1 MKRVFGK
8 IYAALLLILMAA
20 GESFVIFYFAW
31 FKGTNRVAAVSLGLS
46 GWLLSC
52 VLAPTIHELGH
63 IVAAKKQGMRLKMSK
78 FSFFRLSDSAGKLR
92 FSFRLA
98 VCRGGNPMRPFNG
111 RRHEKAGDPLYGGR
125 TDRRR
130 RLLAYRIACCAS
142 YGGCFL
148 KTLPFFFWGG
158 VPYAAYLLLLNAL
171 PFVYGEGKT
180 DAAVL
185 KGIVKEAG
193 AEKAMVYAMEIYG
206 ELSEGK
212 SFSEIDEKYY
222 FDLPQLPEDEPM
234 YAMTLDLRYRYYVE
248 KGDMKNA
255 ADCLNRLAASAQY
268 LPQAQFDEVAAELV
282 YMHSLNKDTERAE
295 ESGKLCKE
303 YLGKD
308 TAQAKRILAAYCAM
322 LGKTEEMK
330 ALKTQAENC
339 LSREDTEGIKKFEK
353 ILLSRICEA

>member
-31 FKGTNRVAAVSLGLS
+31 FKGTNRVAAVSLGLA

-78 FSFFRLSDSAGKLR
+78 FSFFRLSESAGKLR
-92 FSFRLA
+92 VSFASPFAAEETQCVPLM
-98 VCRGGNPMRPFNG
+98 GGGMKKRAILYT
-111 RRHEKAGDPLYGGR
+111 AGGLIGGGVYLFIV
-125 TDRRR
+125 
-130 RLLAYRIACCAS
+130 LLAALLTGLFS
-142 YGGCFL
+142 KNVSFL
-148 KTLPFFFWGG
+148 FWGG

-322 LGKTEEMK
+322 LGKTEEVK
-330 ALKTQAENC
+330 ALKAQAEDC
-339 LSREDTEGIKKFEK
+339 LSREEIEGVKKFERT
-353 ILLSRICEA
+353 LLSRIPEA